1 MDTLDFKDNHTFS
14 RRIVEDK
21 RISISQKDD
30 DFGFVF
36 LGQSVLRYQVPVDIY
51 NTINSVY
58 ESSYRKLPKANPQL
72 VGKIEKEHS
81 LFFDGPPNNK
91 MHPHNLLP
99 LDVRQWFVKKFKH
112 YLDWNR
118 VKGYRL
124 HLNSVWINQ
133 MFEHEYNPV
142 HVHQG
147 GLFTGLSSVIIL
159 KIPESF
165 GVEYSASEAP
175 QNGRLQILGAA
186 SGQFSN
192 IDYQPDMKE
201 RDFYVFPYDMRHCVY
216 PFNGEGTRRTLA
228 ANMDVEYNPIQNRG
242 VKGCRNVRK

>member
-58 ESSYRKLPKANPQL
+58 ESSNRKLPKANPQL

-147 GLFTGLSSVIIL
+147 GLFTGLSSVMIL